1 MVGSQADTGAVAGRM
16 PPRLIHTIAR
26 SDLNRVAG
34 LKGFSNSLSSVFSVS
49 SVVDKRVSRA
59 CAG

>member
-49 SVVDKRVSRA
+49 SVVDKK
-59 CAG
+59 G